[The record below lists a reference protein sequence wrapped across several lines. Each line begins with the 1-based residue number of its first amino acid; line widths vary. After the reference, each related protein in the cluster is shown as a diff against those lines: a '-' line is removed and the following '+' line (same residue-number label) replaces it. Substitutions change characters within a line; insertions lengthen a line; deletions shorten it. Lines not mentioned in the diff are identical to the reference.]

1 MIKIIQILFLLGVL
15 AVAWFFVV
23 LMTGNGLDTDKAFI
37 IKQGQGVN
45 EISLNLHNN
54 NLIKNKF
61 VFETWLWLL
70 KSEDKVKAGIYTVP
84 ANISISSLSEMILSL
99 PENLQQSLTIVEG
112 WRRNLD
118 QLQTALEK
126 NNFSYEKF
134 IDLTKN
140 KNIWEEE
147 FSFLSDA
154 PLSASL
160 EGYLYPDT
168 YFIDNN
174 TTEEDLVRKMLK
186 NFSVKVSADLQAEI
200 KRQDK
205 TLFEVLT
212 LASIIERE
220 VPHDTDKKM
229 IADVFLKR
237 LTDGIGLQSDATVNF
252 VTGKSLAQPSF
263 KDLEVDSLYNTYKYR
278 GLPPG
283 PISNPS
289 ISSIEAVVYPTP
301 NEYYYFL
308 TTKEGEV
315 IYSKTYQEHLAA
327 KAKYLD

>member
-23 LMTGNGLDTDKAFI
+23 LITGNGLDTDKAFI

-126 NNFSYEKF
+126 NDFSYEKF

-154 PLSASL
+154 PVSASL

-200 KRQDK
+200 KRQNK